1 MAHKIERQPLEYYL
15 NQQYPVTF
23 YPEEEGGYTV
33 EIKDLPGC
41 VSQGETL
48 EEAMEMIEEAR
59 ALWLEVAYEH
69 GDAIPLPSTDEAYS
83 GRVLLRMP
91 RSLHRR
97 LAEAAEHEG
106 VSLNQHLVALLS
118 ERNALHAVREDIA
131 ELRAAV
137 EDLNTYAFQNRVHHR
152 RRFGVV
158 EFSQEVYLGAA

>member
-1 MAHKIERQPLEYYL
+1 MARKTEPLEYYL
-15 NQQYPVTF
+15 NLHYPVTF

-41 VSQGETL
+41 ISQGETL

-59 ALWLEVAYEH
+59 ELWLEVAYEH
-69 GDAIPLPSTDEAYS
+69 GDVIPLPSTDEAFS

-91 RSLHRR
+91 KSLHRR
-97 LAEAAEHEG
+97 LAEGAEREG

-118 ERNALHAVREDIA
+118 EQGALNAVREDIA

-137 EDLNTYAFQNRVHHR
+137 EDLNSYAFQNRVHSR
-152 RRFGVV
+152 VRFSVAA
-158 EFSQEVYLGAA
+158 FRQEVYLGAA

>member
-1 MAHKIERQPLEYYL
+1 MEYYL
-15 NQQYPVTF
+15 SLHYPVTF

-48 EEAMEMIEEAR
+48 NEAMEMIEEAR
-59 ALWLEVAYEH
+59 QLWLEVAYEH
-69 GDAIPLPSTDEAYS
+69 GDEIPLPSTDEAFS

-91 RSLHRR
+91 HSLHRR
-97 LAEAAEHEG
+97 LSEGAEREG

-118 ERNALHAVREDIA
+118 EQSALYTVRHDIA

-137 EDLNTYAFQNRVHHR
+137 EALNDYAFRNRVQPEM
-152 RRFGVV
+152 RF
-158 EFSQEVYLGAA
+158 

>member
-1 MAHKIERQPLEYYL
+1 MARKTERQPLEYYL
-15 NQQYPVTF
+15 NLYYPVTF

-41 VSQGETL
+41 MSQGETL
-48 EEAMEMIEEAR
+48 EEAMGMIDEAR
-59 ALWLEVAYEH
+59 QLWLEVAYGH
-69 GDAIPLPSTDEAYS
+69 GDEIPPPSTDEAFS

-97 LAEAAEHEG
+97 LAEGAEREA

-118 ERNALHAVREDIA
+118 EQSALYTVRHDIA

-137 EDLNTYAFQNRVHHR
+137 EALNDYSFRSHIQPEK
-152 RRFGVV
+152 RF
-158 EFSQEVYLGAA
+158 